1 MTRDYSPPGEA
12 LRAHMRRLLHNMERP
27 EMSGDN
33 GAWAPAV
40 DIVETTEAIIIIADL
55 AGVERPALKIMVDD
69 QVVRL
74 FGRREPTLRV
84 AGARYH
90 RMEIETGEFVRSFRM
105 TVPIVPDRVEASLSD
120 GLLRIVLPKRTRTAS
135 VEVQAV

>member
-1 MTRDYSPPGEA
+1 MTRDYSPPGDA
-12 LRAHMRRLLHNMERP
+12 LRAHMRRLLHNLERP

-40 DIVETTEAIIIIADL
+40 DIVETTDAVIIIADL
-55 AGVERPALKIMVDD
+55 AGVSRQDLKIMVDE
-69 QVVRL
+69 QVVRIY
-74 FGRREPTLRV
+74 GRREPTLRV

-90 RMEIETGEFVRSFRM
+90 RMEIETGEFVRSFRV
-105 TVPIVPDRVEASLSD
+105 TVPIAPNRVEASLSD

>member
-33 GAWAPAV
+33 GAWTPAV

-55 AGVERPALKIMVDD
+55 AGVERKDLKIMVDD

-90 RMEIETGEFVRSFRM
+90 RMEIETGEFVRSFRI
-105 TVPIVPDRVEASLSD
+105 TVPIVPNRVEASLSD

>member
-27 EMSGDN
+27 EMSGDD

-40 DIVETTEAIIIIADL
+40 DIVETTDAIIIIADL
-55 AGVERPALKIMVDD
+55 AGVERQGLKIMVDD

-90 RMEIETGEFVRSFRM
+90 RMEIETGEFVRSFRI
-105 TVPIVPDRVEASLSD
+105 TVPIVPNRVEASLSD
-120 GLLRIVLPKRTRTAS
+120 GLLRIVLPKRTRMAS

>member
-27 EMSGDN
+27 EMSGDD
-33 GAWAPAV
+33 GAWTPAV
-40 DIVETTEAIIIIADL
+40 DIVETTDAIIIIADL
-55 AGVERPALKIMVDD
+55 AGVERQGLKIMVDD

-90 RMEIETGEFVRSFRM
+90 RMEIETGEFVRSFRI
-105 TVPIVPDRVEASLSD
+105 TVPIVPNRVEASLSD
-120 GLLRIVLPKRTRTAS
+120 GLLRIVLPKRTRAAS

>member
-1 MTRDYSPPGEA
+1 MTRDYSPPGDA
-12 LRAHMRRLLHNMERP
+12 LKAHMRRLLHNLERP

-40 DIVETTEAIIIIADL
+40 DIVETTDAVIIIADL
-55 AGVERPALKIMVDD
+55 AGVSRQDLKIMVDE
-69 QVVRL
+69 QVVRIY
-74 FGRREPTLRV
+74 GRREPTLRV

-90 RMEIETGEFVRSFRM
+90 RMEIETGEFVRSFRV
-105 TVPIVPDRVEASLSD
+105 TVPIVPNRVEASLSD

>member
-1 MTRDYSPPGEA
+1 MTRDYSPHGDA
-12 LRAHMRRLLHNMERP
+12 LRAQMRRLLHNLERP

-40 DIVETTEAIIIIADL
+40 DIVETTDAVIIIADL
-55 AGVERPALKIMVDD
+55 AGVSRQDLKIMVDD

-74 FGRREPTLRV
+74 YGRREPTLRV

-105 TVPIVPDRVEASLSD
+105 TVPIVSKQGGGQPIRW
-120 GLLRIVLPKRTRTAS
+120 PTAG
-135 VEVQAV
+135 

>member
-1 MTRDYSPPGEA
+1 MTRDYLPPGDA
-12 LRAHMRRLLHNMERP
+12 LRAHMRRLLHSLERP

-33 GAWAPAV
+33 GAWTPAV
-40 DIVETTEAIIIIADL
+40 DIVETAEAVIIIAEL
-55 AGVERPALKIMVDD
+55 AGVSRQDLKIMVDG

-74 FGRREPTLRV
+74 YGRREPTLRV

-90 RMEIETGEFVRSFRM
+90 RMEIETGEFVRSFRV
-105 TVPIVPDRVEASLSD
+105 TVPIASERVEASLSD
-120 GLLRIVLPKRTRTAS
+120 GLLRIVLPKRARTAS

>member
-1 MTRDYSPPGEA
+1 MTRDYPPPGDA
-12 LRAHMRRLLHNMERP
+12 LRARMRRLLHSLERP
-27 EMSGDN
+27 AMNGDP

-40 DIVETTEAIIIIADL
+40 DIVETSEAVVIIAEL
-55 AGVERPALKIMVDD
+55 AGVSRQDLKIMVDG

-74 FGRREPTLRV
+74 YGRREPTLRM

-90 RMEIETGEFVRSFRM
+90 RMEIETGEFVRSFRV
-105 TVPIVPDRVEASLSD
+105 TVPIAAERVDASISD
-120 GLLRIVLPKRTRTAS
+120 GLLRIILPKRTRTAS

>member
-1 MTRDYSPPGEA
+1 MARDYSPPGDA
-12 LRAHMRRLLHNMERP
+12 LRAHMRSLLNNLERP
-27 EMSGDN
+27 EMGGDS

-40 DIVETTEAIIIIADL
+40 DIVETTEAVIIIADL
-55 AGVERPALKIMVDD
+55 AGVSRQDLKIMVDD

-74 FGRREPTLRV
+74 YGRREPTLRV

-105 TVPIVPDRVEASLSD
+105 TVPIVSTRVEASLSD
-120 GLLRIVLPKRTRTAS
+120 GLLRIVLPKLTRTAS

>member
-12 LRAHMRRLLHNMERP
+12 LRAHMRRLLHSMERP
-27 EMSGDN
+27 EMSGDD

-55 AGVERPALKIMVDD
+55 AGVERQGLKIMVDD

-90 RMEIETGEFVRSFRM
+90 RMEIETGEFVRSFRI
-105 TVPIVPDRVEASLSD
+105 TVPIMPNRVEASLSD

>member
-1 MTRDYSPPGEA
+1 
-12 LRAHMRRLLHNMERP
+12 MRRLLQSLERP
-27 EMSGDN
+27 ELNSGQ

-40 DIVETTEAIIIIADL
+40 DIVETAEAVIIVAEL
-55 AGVERPALKIMVDD
+55 AGVSRQDLKIIVDG

-74 FGRREPTLRV
+74 YGRREPSLMV

-90 RMEIETGEFVRSFRM
+90 RMEIETGEFVRSFRV
-105 TVPIVPDRVEASLSD
+105 TVPIAADRVEASLSD
-120 GLLRIVLPKRTRTAS
+120 GLLRIVLPKRRLTAS

>member
-27 EMSGDN
+27 EMSGDD

-55 AGVERPALKIMVDD
+55 AGVERQALKIMVDD

-90 RMEIETGEFVRSFRM
+90 RMEIETGEFVRSFRI
-105 TVPIVPDRVEASLSD
+105 TVPIVPNRVEASLSD
-120 GLLRIVLPKRTRTAS
+120 GLLRIVLPKRTRAAS

>member
-1 MTRDYSPPGEA
+1 MSRDYSANGDA
-12 LRAHMRRLLHNMERP
+12 LRAHMRRLLHNLERP
-27 EMSGDN
+27 DMGSDN

-55 AGVERPALKIMVDD
+55 AGISRQDLKIMVDD

-74 FGRREPTLRV
+74 YGRREPTLRV

-90 RMEIETGEFVRSFRM
+90 RMEIETGEFVRSFRV
-105 TVPIVPDRVEASLSD
+105 TVPIAANRVEASLSD
-120 GLLRIVLPKRTRTAS
+120 GLLRIVLPKRSRASS

>member
-1 MTRDYSPPGEA
+1 MTRDYSPPGDG
-12 LRAHMRRLLHNMERP
+12 LRAHMRRLLQSLERP
-27 EMSGDN
+27 ELNSEQ

-40 DIVETTEAIIIIADL
+40 DIVETAEAVIIVAEL
-55 AGVERPALKIMVDD
+55 AGVSRQDLKIIVDG

-74 FGRREPTLRV
+74 YGRREPSLMV

-90 RMEIETGEFVRSFRM
+90 RMEIETGEFVRSFRV
-105 TVPIVPDRVEASLSD
+105 TVPIAADRVEASLSD
-120 GLLRIVLPKRTRTAS
+120 GLLRIVLPKRRLTAS

>member
-55 AGVERPALKIMVDD
+55 AGVERKDLKIMVDD

-90 RMEIETGEFVRSFRM
+90 RMEIETGEFVRSFRI
-105 TVPIVPDRVEASLSD
+105 TVPIVPNRVEASLSD

>member
-1 MTRDYSPPGEA
+1 
-12 LRAHMRRLLHNMERP
+12 MRRLLHNMERP

-55 AGVERPALKIMVDD
+55 AGVERKDLKIMVDD

-90 RMEIETGEFVRSFRM
+90 RMEIETGEFVRSFRI
-105 TVPIVPDRVEASLSD
+105 TVPIVPNRVEASLSD

>member
-1 MTRDYSPPGEA
+1 
-12 LRAHMRRLLHNMERP
+12 
-27 EMSGDN
+27 MSGDD
-33 GAWAPAV
+33 GAWTPAV
-40 DIVETTEAIIIIADL
+40 DIVETTDAIIIIADL
-55 AGVERPALKIMVDD
+55 AGVERQGLKIMVDD

-90 RMEIETGEFVRSFRM
+90 RMEIETGEFVRSFRI
-105 TVPIVPDRVEASLSD
+105 TVPIVPNRVEASLSD
-120 GLLRIVLPKRTRTAS
+120 GLLRIVLPKRTRAAS

>member
-1 MTRDYSPPGEA
+1 MTRDYPPPGDA
-12 LRAHMRRLLHNMERP
+12 LRAHMRRLLHNLERP

-40 DIVETTEAIIIIADL
+40 DIVETTDAVIIIADL
-55 AGVERPALKIMVDD
+55 AGVSRQDLKIMVDE
-69 QVVRL
+69 QVVRIY
-74 FGRREPTLRV
+74 GRREPTLRV

-90 RMEIETGEFVRSFRM
+90 RMEIETGEFVRSFRV
-105 TVPIVPDRVEASLSD
+105 TVPIAPNRVEASLSD
-120 GLLRIVLPKRTRTAS
+120 GLLRIVLPKLTRTAS

>member
-1 MTRDYSPPGEA
+1 
-12 LRAHMRRLLHNMERP
+12 MRRLLHNMERP

>member
-1 MTRDYSPPGEA
+1 
-12 LRAHMRRLLHNMERP
+12 MRRLLHNLERP

-40 DIVETTEAIIIIADL
+40 DIVETTDAVIIIADL
-55 AGVERPALKIMVDD
+55 AGVSRQDLKIMVDE
-69 QVVRL
+69 QVVRIY
-74 FGRREPTLRV
+74 GRREPTLRV

-90 RMEIETGEFVRSFRM
+90 RMEIETGEFVRSFRV
-105 TVPIVPDRVEASLSD
+105 TVPIAPNRVEASLSD
-120 GLLRIVLPKRTRTAS
+120 GLLRIVLPKLTRTAS